1 MIILLEPEHT
11 IQIGDEFYHPYLCA
25 WEPVLDEWIGSN
37 PLPEPFGLPIR
48 RKMPV
53 VKQLVW
59 KRNKSHLSCG

>member
-11 IQIGDEFYHPYLCA
+11 IQRGDEFYHPYLCI

-48 RKMPV
+48 RKEYNEAGV
-53 VKQLVW
+53 ISKERW
-59 KRNKSHLSCG
+59 DKI